1 VFGGTWFPTV
11 QRPNNL
17 ILSETTQE
25 MLLFYS
31 QKNRFSENMLKHHHL
46 KENKTTHFYKYL
58 IKI

>member
-1 VFGGTWFPTV
+1 MFNGTGFPTV

-17 ILSETTQE
+17 ILSETTQG

-31 QKNRFSENMLKHHHL
+31 WKNQFSENMLKHHNL
-46 KENKTTHFYKYL
+46 KENNTTHFHKYL